1 MEASGDHESDLG
13 FSERKVKVEE
23 DTQTEE
29 DESKTRQKTS
39 EAATEH
45 TTLRI
50 RSSLMSSP
58 NFNNSIF
65 SSRN

>member
-29 DESKTRQKTS
+29 DESKMKQNF
-39 EAATEH
+39 
-45 TTLRI
+45 
-50 RSSLMSSP
+50 RSRHRTYYSQSP
-58 NFNNSIF
+58 PLFDAVSKL
-65 SSRN
+65 

>member
-13 FSERKVKVEE
+13 FSERKANVEE

-39 EAATEH
+39 EAGTEH

-50 RSSLMSSP
+50 HSLMSSP